1 MRKIKVLHINTLD
14 SYGGAA
20 QVANDLIANTDA
32 ANSLAVKYK
41 LTDRKE
47 VISLSRMNLLDLL
60 FLVVDKIRSMMGI
73 RTPIRVKLG
82 IGIMFN
88 GTYWKLKRLKEYQE
102 ADVVHLHNIH
112 GAYFD
117 LNALLK
123 IAKEKKIVWTLHDMW
138 IMTGGEAYTFDNE
151 NYKLGIA
158 QTPFINYYPLSDPY
172 FDLRSYYLKK
182 KKSIYQTISG
192 SMTVVPV
199 SHWLEKNFKQSY
211 VYNDQIQVKTIHNG
225 INLGIF
231 SNKSLRT
238 WKKTRI
244 LFFNND
250 NPFKG
255 SYLFTD
261 ILKSITSDFDLMLI
275 GDKIDGVTPFRHY
288 DFIESRSQLAEI
300 YNETDILIFPSLA
313 EAFGL
318 TVCEAMICGACV
330 IASDTGGIPEILT
343 NEFGYLF
350 KSGDSQDLLRVIN
363 ESLQNLDDTR
373 KKGLLSEKLVREK
386 FDLKFCAREYEKLYG
401 ELMNESK

>member
-1 MRKIKVLHINTLD
+1 MRKIKILHFNTLD

-20 QVANDLIANTDA
+20 QVANDLISHTDTE
-32 ANSLAVKYK
+32 NSLAVKFK

-47 VISLSRMNLLDLL
+47 VIRLSRKNILDIL
-60 FLVVDKIRSMMGI
+60 FLFVDKIRSMMGI

-82 IGIMFN
+82 IGILFN
-88 GTYWKLKRLKEYQE
+88 GTFAQIRKLKEYKE
-102 ADVVHLHNIH
+102 ADIVHLHNIH

-117 LNALLK
+117 LSALLK
-123 IAKEKKIVWTLHDMW
+123 IAREKKIVWTLHDMW

-158 QTPFINYYPLSDPY
+158 TTPFINYYPLSDPY

-182 KKSIYQTISG
+182 KKSVYRTIAS
-192 SMTVVPV
+192 SLTVVPV
-199 SHWLEKNFKQSY
+199 SYWLEQNFKQSY

-225 INLGIF
+225 INLEIF

-244 LFFNND
+244 LFFNTD

-255 SYLFTD
+255 SYLFTN
-261 ILKSITSDFDLMLI
+261 IMHQIVSEFDLILV
-275 GDKIDGVTPFRHY
+275 GDKIKDVTPFRHY

-318 TVCEAMICGACV
+318 TVCEAMICGVCV

-343 NEFGYLF
+343 AEFGYLF
-350 KSGDSQDLLRVIN
+350 KSGDSQDLLRAIN
-363 ESLQNLDDTR
+363 ESLKNLEDTR

-386 FDLKFCAREYEKLYG
+386 FDLDFCVHAYEKLYA
-401 ELMNESK
+401 EILNESK